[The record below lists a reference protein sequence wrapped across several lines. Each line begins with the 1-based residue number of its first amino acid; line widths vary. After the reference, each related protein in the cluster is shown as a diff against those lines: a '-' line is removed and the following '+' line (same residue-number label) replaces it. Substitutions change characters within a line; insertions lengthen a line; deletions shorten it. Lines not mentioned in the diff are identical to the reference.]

1 MDNYTLQ
8 LISIIY
14 AEETAQLIML
24 RGLVQIYIVSCAY
37 VLMYITHIAIA
48 ALAKRSVIVYNIM
61 LLKVGSYFNTPCV
74 NAAWFKW
81 C

>member
-1 MDNYTLQ
+1 MDNYALQ

-37 VLMYITHIAIA
+37 VPMYITQVAIA
-48 ALAKRSVIVYNIM
+48 ALAKSSVKVYNM